1 MKDPF
6 SKRDICRYEYMID
19 NVILLLKGTLNGRDV
34 NELIEKVIFWHF
46 EGRSHL
52 LTCYLV
58 FGA

>member
-1 MKDPF
+1 
-6 SKRDICRYEYMID
+6 MID